1 MLLWMFHKLLMLA
14 IYFKSVYL
22 LNSKQWKW
30 YLTISRRYSTM
41 DEWKSIRVYHIP
53 LLGNDLSWQYDLKET
68 NADWL
73 TCWDMCISFTIH
85 SFFVILSQTFS
96 SKLKT
101 RTISFCFSVHKIV
114 EKCWFK
120 DQILV
125 ATKNEKIMKNKGSL
139 ADKRHKRLFTPR
151 IIKPRWLP
159 CQFLTCHI
167 SLILAIM

>member
-1 MLLWMFHKLLMLA
+1 MSEKASEFTIFHYWEMIFHFRVLMRE
-14 IYFKSVYL
+14 
-22 LNSKQWKW
+22 KQKNF
-30 YLTISRRYSTM
+30 Y
-41 DEWKSIRVYHIP
+41 
-53 LLGNDLSWQYDLKET
+53 LSWQYDLKET
-68 NADWL
+68 TADWL

-151 IIKPRWLP
+151 IIKPRWSP

-167 SLILAIM
+167 SLILAIT